1 MELGATQPEQRVE
14 NTMAQRSDIANIE
27 LKGEGKLLSDWA
39 ERHMQVLARIAK
51 RFAAEKP
58 LDGIRVAACM
68 HVTAETANLMHAL
81 QAGGA
86 DLYLCASNPLSTK
99 DPITALLVSEGMNV
113 FAIHGED
120 RDTYFR
126 HCRQVLEAEPH
137 IVIDDG
143 GDLTRLLH
151 AEDRD
156 KGKNVLGGLEETTTG
171 VIRIR
176 ALEKEGG
183 LSYPIVAINDA
194 KTKHM
199 FDNRYGTGQSSIDA
213 IMRSTNLLIAGQKF
227 VVAGF
232 GMCGRGVAMRAKG
245 LGADV
250 IVTEVD
256 PVRALEAV
264 MEGYRVMPMA
274 EAAPIGDVFVTVTGN
289 KHVIRG
295 EHMKVMKDGAIV
307 CNSGHFDI
315 EVDLAALAQ
324 MSGSKTRLRSN
335 IEEYTLRDS
344 GRRIVVL
351 GEGRLVNLVA
361 AEGHPAS
368 VMDMSFANQA
378 LACEYLVKNRD
389 LPKQVIDMPVELDN
403 EVAAL
408 KLAAM
413 GMSFDQLT
421 PAQLKYLNSWEEGT

>member
-1 MELGATQPEQRVE
+1 MVHK
-14 NTMAQRSDIANIE
+14 SDIANIE
-27 LKGEGKLLSDWA
+27 LKGEGQLLYEWA
-39 ERHMQVLARIAK
+39 NRNMQVLARVGQ
-51 RFAAEKP
+51 RFGKEKP
-58 LDGIRVAACM
+58 LAGLRIAACM
-68 HVTAETANLMHAL
+68 HITAETANLMAVL
-81 QAGGA
+81 KAGGA
-86 DLYLCASNPLSTK
+86 ELFLCASNPLSTK
-99 DPITALLVSEGMNV
+99 DAITAFLVNEGV
-113 FAIHGED
+113 TVYAIHGED

-126 HCRQVLEAEPH
+126 HCQQVLDGEPH
-137 IVIDDG
+137 IIIDDG

-151 AEDRD
+151 AELAA
-156 KGKNVLGGLEETTTG
+156 KGKNVIGGLEETTTG

-176 ALEKEGG
+176 ALEREGK
-183 LSYPIVAINDA
+183 LKYPIVAINDA

-199 FDNRYGTGQSSIDA
+199 FDNRYGTGQSTVDA
-213 IMRSTNLLIAGQKF
+213 IMRSTNILMAGQKV

-232 GMCGRGVAMRAKG
+232 GMCGRGVAMRARG

-264 MEGYRVMPMA
+264 MESYRVMPMA
-274 EAAPIGDVFVTVTGN
+274 DAAKIGDVFVTVTGN
-289 KHVIRG
+289 KHIIRG
-295 EHMKVMKDGAIV
+295 EHFEVMKDGVIL
-307 CNSGHFDI
+307 CNSGHFDVEI
-315 EVDLAALAQ
+315 DLQQLAK
-324 MSGSKTRLRSN
+324 MSSGKVRLRSD
-335 IEEYTLRDS
+335 IEEYTLS
-344 GRRIVVL
+344 ASKRRVVVL

-389 LPKQVIDMPVELDN
+389 VPKKVIDMPAKLDN

-421 PAQLKYLNSWEEGT
+421 EAQAKYLNSWEEGT